1 MTPGLTIGQL
11 AKAAGVNVQTV
22 RFYERRKLLQPTTRT
37 PSGYRLYGPDENQR
51 LRFIK
56 NAQALGFTL
65 HEIAEL
71 LNLRLNSRARCGDVL
86 RQAQIKLTKVETKIR
101 ALQAMARLLESVM
114 RACREGLPTDQCP
127 ILQDLEQDE
136 NAAASTPAARA
147 HRYRASLAGSRKGRK
162 TSP

>member
-1 MTPGLTIGQL
+1 MAPGLLIGQL

-37 PSGYRLYGPDENQR
+37 PSGYRLYGPNENQR

-86 RQAQIKLTKVETKIR
+86 RQAQIKLTQVETKIR
-101 ALQAMARLLESVM
+101 ALQAMARSLERVM
-114 RACREGLPTDQCP
+114 RACREGLPTDRCP
-127 ILQDLEQDE
+127 IFQGLEQDE
-136 NAAASTPAARA
+136 NATASKPGAQA
-147 HRYRASLAGSRKGRK
+147 HRHRAPLAGSRKGGK
-162 TSP
+162 ASP